1 MQGNGVRIAITLA
14 LLVLC
19 GFYLYP
25 TAQNYYYSRQLDELE
40 GEAKQEYR
48 NEHQQAIQE
57 ARANSLKL
65 GLDLLG
71 GMSVTLEVQV
81 AQFLSELAE
90 DTDAAFEKAL
100 QTARQR
106 AQGGGNQSLIDLF
119 VEAFEQQNPDAR
131 LARYFRSPSAGIDR
145 RSSNEDVAEYLRTQA
160 DQAVGRAVDIVR
172 RRVNQYGVSE
182 PSIQRQGSQ
191 RISVEMPGIENAQRI
206 RELLRGTARLEFRL
220 MGDPQ
225 QLAGAMEQIVSYYE
239 GYQGPGADT
248 LRRSEAPAQLPSAAG
263 DTTGA
268 PADTTGAPADTASA
282 GQGTRLGGQSAPP
295 PGQSPPQRQQQGGT
309 RLNQQQQPQ
318 QPGAPD
324 TGAGTSLQGGEG
336 SAGGPTNPLTARMR
350 VMPRGPSVRVG
361 QVAASD
367 TAAVR
372 AMLSKPEVQRMLP
385 SGVEL
390 LYGSSP
396 AGQNPQGEEIF
407 TLYGARANAE
417 MLGEVVDESS
427 VAFTQNTNEPYA
439 SITMNSEGARTW
451 SRLTAANVNKRVAIV
466 LDNAVVS
473 APNITERIP
482 GGRTRITGVSRTEA
496 EDLVTVLNAGAL
508 PAPVEIVEERTV
520 GPSLGQQSIQAGLTS
535 VLVGLLIVALFMI
548 FYYRTAGVV
557 ADLALFLNLV
567 IILGI
572 LAGFNAT
579 LTLPGIAGIVLT
591 IGMAVD
597 ANVLIFDRIREEQ
610 NAGKTLVASI
620 DAGYSRA
627 LSAILDANVT
637 TFFVGAILYSFGV
650 GPVRGFAVTLMAGI
664 LSSMFTAIIVTH
676 VVFDYM
682 VKERS
687 MEVSY
692 G

>member
-57 ARANSLKL
+57 ASANSLKL

-71 GMSVTLEVQV
+71 GMSVTLEVKV
-81 AQFLSELAE
+81 AQFLGELAD

-100 QTARQR
+100 KTARQR
-106 AQGGGNQSLIDLF
+106 AQDGGDQSLINLF
-119 VEAFEQQNPDAR
+119 VEAFEQQNPNAR

-160 DQAVGRAVDIVR
+160 DQAVGRAMDIVR
-172 RRVNQYGVSE
+172 RRVNQYGVTE

-191 RISVEMPGIENAQRI
+191 RISVEMPGIENAERI

-225 QLAGAMEQIVSYYE
+225 QLASSMKQIVSYYDN
-239 GYQGPGADT
+239 YQGPGADT
-248 LRRSEAPAQLPSAAG
+248 LRRGEAPAQLPRPAG
-263 DTTGA
+263 DTTG
-268 PADTTGAPADTASA
+268 TPADTAAADTA
-282 GQGTRLGGQSAPP
+282 GAQGTRLGQGAPP
-295 PGQSPPQRQQQGGT
+295 PGQQQGGT
-309 RLNQQQQPQ
+309 RLNQQQQQ
-318 QPGAPD
+318 QATPD
-324 TGAGTSLQGGEG
+324 TGGAGTSLQGEDGEG
-336 SAGGPTNPLTARMR
+336 AASGPTNPLTARMR
-350 VMPRGPSVRVG
+350 VLPRGPSVRVG

-367 TAAVR
+367 TAAVN

-385 SGVEL
+385 ANVEL
-390 LYGSSP
+390 LYGTSP

-407 TLYGARANAE
+407 VLYGARANAE
-417 MLGEVVDESS
+417 MMGEVVDEAS
-427 VAFTQNTNEPYA
+427 VSFTRNTNEPFA
-439 SITMNSEGARTW
+439 SITMNSEGARMW
-451 SRLTAANVNKRVAIV
+451 SRLTAANVNKQVAIV

-482 GGRTRITGVSRTEA
+482 GGRTRITGVNRTEA

-508 PAPVEIVEERTV
+508 PAPVEIVEERMV

-535 VLVGLLIVALFMI
+535 VLVGLLIVAFFMI

-627 LSAILDANVT
+627 LSAILDANIT

>member
-1 MQGNGVRIAITLA
+1 MQGNGVRIAITIA
-14 LLVLC
+14 LLALC

-25 TAQNYYYSRQLDELE
+25 TVQNYYYSQQLDELE
-40 GEAKQEYR
+40 GEERQEYQ
-48 NEHQQAIQE
+48 NQHQEAIQE
-57 ARANSLKL
+57 ARAQSLKL
-65 GLDLLG
+65 GLDLQG
-71 GMSVTLEVQV
+71 GMSVTLQVQV
-81 AQFLSELAE
+81 AQFLGELAD
-90 DTDAAFEKAL
+90 DTDAAFEQAL

-106 AQGGGNQSLIDLF
+106 AQQGGGDQSVIDLF
-119 VEAFEQQNPDAR
+119 VEAFEQENPDAR

-145 RSSNEDVAEYLRTQA
+145 RSTNEDVAGYLRTQA
-160 DQAVGRAVDIVR
+160 DQAVSRAMDIVR
-172 RRVNQYGVSE
+172 RRVNQYGVTE
-182 PSIQRQGSQ
+182 PTIQRQGTR

-220 MGDPQ
+220 MGEPQ

-239 GYQGPGADT
+239 DYDGPGADT
-248 LRRSEAPAQLPSAAG
+248 LRPGGGEAPAQLPRASG

-268 PADTTGAPADTASA
+268 PPDTAGA
-282 GQGTRLGGQSAPP
+282 ATGQGTRLNQQNAQPP
-295 PGQSPPQRQQQGGT
+295 RQQRQQQQGGT
-309 RLNQQQQPQ
+309 RLGGQQPSQ
-318 QPGAPD
+318 ATPSD
-324 TGAGTSLQGGEG
+324 T
-336 SAGGPTNPLTARMR
+336 AGGAAQPSTAASNPFAAR
-350 VMPRGPSVRVG
+350 VSVLPRGPSVRVG

-367 TAAVR
+367 TAAIN
-372 AMLSKPEVQRMLP
+372 AMLAKPEVQRMLP
-385 SGVEL
+385 TSVEL
-390 LYGSSP
+390 LYSASP
-396 AGQNPQGEEIF
+396 VGQNPQGEKIF
-407 TLYGARANAE
+407 TLFGARKSAE
-417 MLGEVVDESS
+417 MMGEVVDESS
-427 VAFTQNTNEPYA
+427 VAFTQNTNEPFV

-451 SRLTAANVNKRVAIV
+451 SRLTAANVNKNVAVV
-466 LDNAVVS
+466 LDNAIVS

-482 GGRTRITGVSRTEA
+482 GGRTRITGVSQTEA
-496 EDLVTVLNAGAL
+496 QDLVTVLNAGAL

-548 FYYRTAGVV
+548 LYYRTGGVV
-557 ADLALFLNLV
+557 ADLALFLNLI

-597 ANVLIFDRIREEQ
+597 ANVLIFERIREEQ
-610 NAGKTLVASI
+610 KAGKTLVASI
-620 DAGYSRA
+620 EAGYSRA
-627 LSAILDANVT
+627 LSAILDANIT

-664 LSSMFTAIIVTH
+664 LSSMFTAIIVTR

-682 VKERS
+682 VKERGR
-687 MEVSY
+687 EVSY